1 MTFYTYA
8 DAEMMAID
16 VANRLAGDLRQA
28 LDQRPRVVFAVP
40 GGSTPGPVFDAL
52 CDTDLDWGRV
62 DVLLTDERWVPE
74 VHIRSNTRLV
84 RERLLVGRAAAARFV
99 PLYERA
105 EQPEEV
111 LDGIRERLD
120 AVLPVTV
127 LMLGMGVDMHSASL
141 FPGAGGTAEALRPD
155 APVLV
160 PVRSEAVRD
169 VRVTL
174 AARVLNEAM
183 AKHLVI
189 TGAAKK
195 AACERARSLPVEQ
208 APVVALLRNADIHWA
223 EA

>member
-1 MTFYTYA
+1 MTLHTYA

-28 LDQRPRVVFAVP
+28 LDQRARVTFAVP

-52 CDTDLDWGRV
+52 CDTDLDWARV

-84 RERLLVGRAAAARFV
+84 RERLLVGRAASARFV

-127 LMLGMGVDMHSASL
+127 LMLGMGVDMHTASL
-141 FPGAGGTAEALRPD
+141 FPGAEGTAEALRPD

-160 PVRSEAVRD
+160 PVRSDAVRD

-195 AACERARSLPVEQ
+195 AACDRARSLPVEQ
-208 APVVALLRNADIHWA
+208 APVAAVLRNADIYWCA
-223 EA
+223 E